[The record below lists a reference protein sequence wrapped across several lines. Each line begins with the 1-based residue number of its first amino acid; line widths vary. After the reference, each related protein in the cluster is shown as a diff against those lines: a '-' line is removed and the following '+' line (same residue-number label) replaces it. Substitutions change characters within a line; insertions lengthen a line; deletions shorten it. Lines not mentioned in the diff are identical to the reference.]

1 MKTNNTDDKYTEIF
15 NEIKEDKMN
24 WDFDEFLA
32 AAEKPQKTLPLP
44 PQKTAPSFQKIFW
57 MAASAAVLL
66 SLGILFKTSSDTS
79 VTEKDILVKNEI
91 LKQKDNFGNTEDL
104 AILTTK
110 DSVKVV
116 SDSLFSDSASIRDAA
131 DVVEQILPKRGR
143 IRRESRPQ
151 YVQNSNPEKSAPKQ
165 KTKSAKYESSYVII
179 NGQKIENEQEA
190 IDLTKYSFRVLS
202 ENVSKTV
209 AQTDVINFNYDY

>member
-1 MKTNNTDDKYTEIF
+1 MNTNDTDKKYKEIF
-15 NEIKEDKMN
+15 DEIKEDKMN
-24 WDFDEFLA
+24 WDFEEFLA
-32 AAEKPQKTLPLP
+32 AAEKPEKTLPLP
-44 PQKTAPSFQKIFW
+44 PQKSAPSLQKIFW
-57 MAASAAVLL
+57 MAASGAVLL
-66 SLGILFKTSSDTS
+66 SLGILFKTSSKTS

-91 LKQKDNFGNTEDL
+91 SKQKDDFGNNNDL
-104 AILTTK
+104 AIITTK

-116 SDSLFSDSASIRDAA
+116 SDSLVSDSVSIRDAA

-143 IRRESRPQ
+143 IRRQARPQ
-151 YVQNSNPEKSAPKQ
+151 YVHNSTSEKSAPEK
-165 KTKSAKYESSYVII
+165 KAKSVAYKSSYVII

-209 AQTDVINFNYDY
+209 AQTDVINFNNDY

>member
-1 MKTNNTDDKYTEIF
+1 MNTNDTDKKYKEIF
-15 NEIKEDKMN
+15 DEIKEDKMN
-24 WDFDEFLA
+24 WDFEEFLA
-32 AAEKPQKTLPLP
+32 AAEKPEKTLPLP
-44 PQKTAPSFQKIFW
+44 PQKSAPSLQKIFW

-66 SLGILFKTSSDTS
+66 SLGILFKTSSNTS

-91 LKQKDNFGNTEDL
+91 LKQKDNFGNNNDL
-104 AILTTK
+104 AIITTK

-116 SDSLFSDSASIRDAA
+116 SDSLVSDSVSIQDAT

-143 IRRESRPQ
+143 IRRQARPQ
-151 YVQNSNPEKSAPKQ
+151 YVQNSTSEKSAPEK
-165 KTKSAKYESSYVII
+165 KPKSVDYKSSYVII

-209 AQTDVINFNYDY
+209 AQTDVINFNNDY